1 MAIKQLTPEQ
11 IHTMSLEEKDTWWLK
26 NVYRG
31 DMPQLTWRSAITGM
45 LLGAFLSLTNLYIGA
60 RTGWSLGVGITSVIL
75 AFGLFK
81 VLSRLGLGR
90 DMTVLENNAMQSI
103 ATSAGYM
110 NAPLFTSLAAYSMVT
125 TTIIPMGRAM
135 IWMFILAI
143 LGVLFAFPMKKR
155 FINDE
160 QLPFPEGMAAGV
172 VMDALHESDAKE
184 GLFKAKLL
192 LGGGLAS
199 AALELLRDDK
209 VMRALFALKSI
220 PHYYDE
226 LFYHGWFADL
236 IKRWGVS
243 PAIRGIPLNELTIRF
258 DTSIIFV
265 ATGGLMGIRTG
276 ASLLLGGV
284 LNYWILAPLL
294 IQHGIILPRNG
305 HYGFGQITLWAL
317 WGGVAC
323 MTTSS
328 LYAFFS
334 KPKVI
339 LDAFQGLSKKG
350 GARDVLADIELPVK
364 LSIIGIPI
372 VGLVVVVL
380 GELWFGIS
388 WWLGVLAI
396 PLVFIFSLIAV
407 NSTGM
412 TAITPVGALGK
423 LTQLTYGVLAPK
435 NITTNLMTAGITAEV
450 SSNTA
455 NLLMDIKPGYMLGGK
470 PRHQALGHVLGAVA
484 GLVLSVPV
492 WYLVLIQGDI
502 GRYGTE
508 RLPVPSALTWKAVA
522 EVLMKGIDFLHPT
535 AKSAVVVG
543 AIVGIVVEVTKQ
555 ITKNRFPLSAVALG
569 LAFILNFTDIWSMF
583 LGSFLFWLIERR
595 AATWHKTREHNE
607 REARLSATGPG
618 GLTEAPPA
626 PVKRPWYALAAE
638 NTEAICAGVIAGGSL
653 MGIGLSVLGVLV
665 LPDVLEAASLT
676 KALGQLLDF
685 LPK

>member
-11 IHTMSLEEKDTWWLK
+11 VHTMSLEEKDTWWLK

-31 DMPQLTWRSAITGM
+31 DMPQLTLRSAITGM
-45 LLGAFLSLTNLYIGA
+45 LLGAFLSLTNVYIGA
-60 RTGWSLGVGITSVIL
+60 RTGWSLAVGITSVIL

-103 ATSAGYM
+103 ATSAGYI

-125 TTIIPMGRAM
+125 TTVIPMGRAM
-135 IWMFILAI
+135 IWMFVLAI

-172 VMDALHESDAKE
+172 VMDALHESDEKE

-192 LGGGLAS
+192 LGGGLLS

-209 VMRALFALKSI
+209 VMRALFALKNI

-226 LFYHGWFADL
+226 LLYGGRFADL
-236 IKRWGVS
+236 LKRWGLTPS
-243 PAIRGIPLNELTIRF
+243 IRGVPLNELTIRF
-258 DTSIIFV
+258 DTSLIFV

-276 ASLLLGGV
+276 VSLLLGGI

-305 HYGFGQITLWAL
+305 HYGFGQITIWAL

-339 LDAFQGLSKKG
+339 LDAFKGLSRKG
-350 GARDVLADIELPVK
+350 GSRDVLADIELPVK
-364 LSIIGIPI
+364 LSIIGVPV
-372 VGLVVVVL
+372 VGAVVVVL
-380 GELWFGIS
+380 GELWFGID
-388 WWLGVLAI
+388 WWLGIIAI
-396 PLVFIFSLIAV
+396 PLVFVFSIIAV
-407 NSTGM
+407 NSTAM
-412 TAITPVGALGK
+412 TAITPTGALGK

-450 SSNTA
+450 ASNTA

-470 PRHQALGHVLGAVA
+470 PRHQALGHVLGTIA

-508 RLPVPSALTWKAVA
+508 KLPVPSALTWKAVA
-522 EVLMKGIDFLHPT
+522 EVLMKGLDFLHPT
-535 AKSAVVVG
+535 ANAAVLVG
-543 AIVGIVVEVTKQ
+543 AIVGVVVEVTKQ
-555 ITKNRFPLSAVALG
+555 VTKNRFPLSAVALG

-583 LGSFLFWLIERR
+583 LGSFVFWLLDRR
-595 AATWHKTREHNE
+595 AVAWHRRREQ
-607 REARLSATGPG
+607 EARMSTTGPG
-618 GLTEAPPA
+618 GLVEAPPPP

-665 LPDVLEAASLT
+665 LPDVLEATSFG
-676 KALGQLLDF
+676 KALGQLLGIV
-685 LPK
+685 PR

>member
-11 IHTMSLEEKDTWWLK
+11 VHTMSLEEKDTWWLK

-31 DMPQLTWRSAITGM
+31 DMPQLTWRSGITGM

-81 VLSRLGLGR
+81 VLSRLGLGS

-135 IWMFILAI
+135 VWMFILAI

-172 VMDALHESDAKE
+172 VMDALHESDEEE

-226 LFYHGWFADL
+226 VFYHGWFADL
-236 IKRWGVS
+236 LKRWGLS
-243 PAIRGIPLNELTIRF
+243 PALRGIPLNELTIRF

-276 ASLLLGGV
+276 ASLLLGGI

-339 LDAFQGLSKKG
+339 LDAFRGLSKKG

-364 LSIIGIPI
+364 LSIIGVPV

-380 GELWFGIS
+380 GQLWFGIA
-388 WWLGVLAI
+388 WWLGAI
-396 PLVFIFSLIAV
+396 AVPLVFVFSLIAV
-407 NSTGM
+407 NSTGI
-412 TAITPVGALGK
+412 TAITPTGALGK

-435 NITTNLMTAGITAEV
+435 NITTNLLTAGITAEV
-450 SSNTA
+450 ASNTA

-470 PRHQALGHVLGAVA
+470 PRHQAMGHVLGTVA
-484 GLVLSVPV
+484 GLVLSVPI

-508 RLPVPSALTWKAVA
+508 QLPVPSALTWKAVA
-522 EVLMKGIDFLHPT
+522 EVLMKGLDFLHPT

-543 AIVGIVVEVTKQ
+543 AIVGILVEVTKQ
-555 ITKNRFPLSAVALG
+555 LTKNRFPLSAVALG

-595 AATWHKTREHNE
+595 AAGWRRARE
-607 REARLSATGPG
+607 RESRLSETEPG
-618 GLTEAPPA
+618 GAPAP

-676 KALGQLLDF
+676 KALGQILDF